1 MKCPRCGSEM
11 KEGMLFCENCGEEI
25 RIVQDFEP
33 EIDGIVTGFDNASNI
48 RPAKV
53 NTEKGKKN
61 EASHMPVLKKRHFG
75 RKKRVFYAA
84 GGAALLIVCVLAA
97 VFVLCFRN
105 SEYQYKRAMRY
116 IQAGDYDV
124 ARAYA
129 EQAVRLAPD
138 DSEYLAAY
146 AVCLAQ
152 TGRKEETVTVCLRI
166 LELDASNEQAYRA
179 LIAIYEEDGEY
190 EKINDLLLSCPD
202 EQIVSSYPA
211 YVAKPPEFSYESGI
225 YDEALSLRLSANTSG
240 TIYYTMDGS
249 EPDENSL
256 TYTSPIFLESGAYQ
270 IRAVFVNQ
278 YGVASQEA
286 EGNYFVDVTV
296 PDAPQVRPEGGS
308 YSRPALITVSG
319 GENCRIFYTTDGSA
333 PTQDN
338 AEYTGPIPMP
348 VGVTKF
354 RFICYSLAG
363 AAGEETQVTYDLNLR
378 ASLSIEAARNKLLIE
393 LMAADVIQDM
403 SGTVE
408 TGTGHYVYNYRYA
421 VTIDGT
427 DYYLYREY
435 YEDDAGNSAA
445 TGTDYVVDIMNGTC
459 CKTVQAE
466 PAEGNASLT
475 GENAKAGGTEGEGA
489 AGPDAEPNQAEEA
502 AGDPWSSLTLQEI
515 DAQDENPEADTGET
529 DSDAPGTDAGE
540 TPE

>member
-1 MKCPRCGSEM
+1 
-11 KEGMLFCENCGEEI
+11 
-25 RIVQDFEP
+25 
-33 EIDGIVTGFDNASNI
+33 
-48 RPAKV
+48 
-53 NTEKGKKN
+53 
-61 EASHMPVLKKRHFG
+61 
-75 RKKRVFYAA
+75 
-84 GGAALLIVCVLAA
+84 
-97 VFVLCFRN
+97 
-105 SEYQYKRAMRY
+105 MRY

-129 EQAVRLAPD
+129 EHAVRLAPD

-225 YDEALSLRLSANTSG
+225 YDKALSLRLSANTSG

-249 EPDENSL
+249 EPDEDSL
-256 TYTSPIFLESGAYQ
+256 TYASPIFLESGAYQ

-278 YGVASQEA
+278 YGVESQEA

-296 PDAPQVRPEGGS
+296 PDAPQVSPAEGS
-308 YSRPALITVSG
+308 YSRPTLITVSG
-319 GENCRIFYTTDGSA
+319 GENCRIFYTTDGSE
-333 PTQDN
+333 PTQDKM
-338 AEYTGPIPMP
+338 EYTGPIPMP

-363 AAGEETQVTYDLNLR
+363 AAGGETQVTYALNLR

-393 LMAADVIQDM
+393 LIAADVIQDM

-421 VTIDGT
+421 VTIDGA

-459 CKTVQAE
+459 YKAVQA
-466 PAEGNASLT
+466 AEASGNASAT
-475 GENAKAGGTEGEGA
+475 DGEPESAGGQGKGA
-489 AGPDAEPNQAEEA
+489 VEPDAKLHQAEESPE
-502 AGDPWSSLTLQEI
+502 DPWSSLTLQEI
-515 DAQDENPEADTGET
+515 DSQDKNPEADAGET
-529 DSDAPGTDAGE
+529 DSRGTDAGT